1 MIYKI
6 FNTIAFRLTIWF
18 TGIFTVCSGVTFIL
32 FYFLAIQ
39 TIQTQIDQ
47 QLLDNASKFS
57 TIIRRNGLM
66 GARELA
72 VVEAQAAGEKVIFF
86 KLVYPTGEVF
96 ASSHMSYWEH
106 VHVSK
111 HVLTSL
117 IINKVSV
124 FETVPIPLTRQKARI
139 LYSYVAPNVILQ
151 TGIVMDFYSRFLSAF
166 KKVFIGAM
174 GFIIIFSAMSGW
186 LLIRKALSG
195 VTTITKTAQ
204 NITGSNLEARVAGT
218 GNKDELDYLAIT
230 FNSMLDRIE
239 ELVKSIREMSDN
251 IAHDLKTPLTRI
263 RGFAELTLIHEET
276 LEDYRIMASN
286 TIEESDRLLDMI
298 NTMLVISRAE
308 AGEGDF
314 EFKKIDLSGM
324 IKGACDLFAPLAED
338 KNIRFVQTIEEQ
350 ILIVADI
357 KMLQRAISN
366 LIDNAIKY
374 TPENGKISI
383 LVFKENQQVIIKIE
397 DTGVGIAPEYFEK
410 IFERFYR
417 AESSRTS
424 AGTGLGLS
432 LARTIVRQH
441 NGDIFVS
448 SRQSDQQSGKQ
459 AGKQADRESGQ
470 LSGQLGKGSI
480 FVVRLPYNNLEV
492 I

>member
-6 FNTIAFRLTIWF
+6 FNTIAFRLTLWF
-18 TGIFTVCSGVTFIL
+18 TGIFTICSGVTFIL
-32 FYFLAIQ
+32 FYFLAVQ
-39 TIQTQIDQ
+39 TIQTQTDQ

-57 TIIRRNGLM
+57 TIIRRNGLV

-86 KLVYPTGEVF
+86 RLVYPTGEVF
-96 ASSHMSYWEH
+96 ASSHMSYWKH

-111 HVLTSL
+111 YALTKL
-117 IINKVSV
+117 IIDKSSV
-124 FETVPIPLTRQKARI
+124 FETVQIPLTQQKARI

-151 TGIVMDFYSRFLSAF
+151 TGIAMDFYSKFLLAF

-174 GFIIIFSAMSGW
+174 GFIIIFSALSGW

-195 VTTITKTAQ
+195 VATITKTAQ
-204 NITGSNLEARVAGT
+204 NITGSNLEARVAGI
-218 GNKDELDYLAIT
+218 GNKDELDYLVIT

-251 IAHDLKTPLTRI
+251 IAHDLKTPITRI
-263 RGFAELTLIHEET
+263 RGFAELTLVHEEN

-314 EFKKIDLSGM
+314 EFKKINLSDM
-324 IKGACDLFAPLAED
+324 IKEACDLFAPLAED
-338 KNIRFVQTIEEQ
+338 KNIRFVQTIEEK

-357 KMLQRAISN
+357 KMLQRAFSN
-366 LIDNAIKY
+366 LLDNAIKY
-374 TPENGKISI
+374 TPEDGKVSV
-383 LVFKENQQVIIKIE
+383 LVFKEKQQVTIKIE
-397 DTGVGIAPEYFEK
+397 DTGIGIAQEYFEK

-441 NGDIFVS
+441 KGDVFVS
-448 SRQSDQQSGKQ
+448 SRQSSEQSDQQSDQK
-459 AGKQADRESGQ
+459 
-470 LSGQLGKGSI
+470 GKGSI
-480 FVVRLPYNNLEV
+480 FVVRLPYSNLEV

>member
-1 MIYKI
+1 MMYKI

-18 TGIFTVCSGVTFIL
+18 TGIFTICSGVTFIL

-47 QLLDNASKFS
+47 QLLENVSKFS

-86 KLVYPTGEVF
+86 RLVYPTGEVF
-96 ASSHMSYWEH
+96 ASSHMSYWKH

-111 HVLTSL
+111 HILTNL
-117 IINKVSV
+117 IINKNSV
-124 FETVPIPLTRQKARI
+124 FETVQIPLTQQKARI

-151 TGIVMDFYSRFLSAF
+151 TGIAMDFYSKFLSAF

-174 GFIIIFSAMSGW
+174 GFIIIFSAVSGW
-186 LLIRKALSG
+186 LLIRKALSN
-195 VTTITKTAQ
+195 VATITKTAQ

-218 GNKDELDYLAIT
+218 GNKDELDYLVIT

-251 IAHDLKTPLTRI
+251 IAHDLKTPITRI
-263 RGFAELTLIHEET
+263 RGFAELTLIHEEN

-314 EFKKIDLSGM
+314 EFKKINLSIM
-324 IKGACDLFAPLAED
+324 IRDACDLFAPLAED
-338 KNIRFVQTIEEQ
+338 KNIKIVQTIEEQ

-357 KMLQRAISN
+357 KMLQRAFSN
-366 LIDNAIKY
+366 LLDNAIKY
-374 TPENGKISI
+374 TPENGKVSV
-383 LVFKENQQVIIKIE
+383 LVFKGNQQVTIKIE
-397 DTGVGIAPEYFEK
+397 DTGIGIAPEYFEK

-424 AGTGLGLS
+424 VGTGLGLS

-441 NGDIFVS
+441 NGDVFVS
-448 SRQSDQQSGKQ
+448 SPQSGRQS
-459 AGKQADRESGQ
+459 GQ
-470 LSGQLGKGSI
+470 PGKGSI
-480 FVVRLPYNNLEV
+480 FVVKLPYSNLEV